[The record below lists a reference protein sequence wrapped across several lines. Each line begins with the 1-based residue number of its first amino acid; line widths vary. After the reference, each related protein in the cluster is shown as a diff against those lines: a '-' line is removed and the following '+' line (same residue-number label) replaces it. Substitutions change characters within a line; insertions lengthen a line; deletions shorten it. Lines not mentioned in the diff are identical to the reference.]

1 MKNEMRTTLNRI
13 YPKFR
18 LDKSVAAR
26 PGFEPGSKE
35 SKSLVLPLHHR
46 ASSYLKTYEDLVY
59 PNKWCSS

>member
-1 MKNEMRTTLNRI
+1 MKGVISSEWSNLLRI
-13 YPKFR
+13 FESK
-18 LDKSVAAR
+18 LLAAR

>member
-1 MKNEMRTTLNRI
+1 MKGVIWSKGNNF
-13 YPKFR
+13 FR
-18 LDKSVAAR
+18 NFSERLLAAR

>member
-18 LDKSVAAR
+18 LDKSMAAR

-35 SKSLVLPLHHR
+35 SKSLVLPLHNR
-46 ASSYLKTYEDLVY
+46 ASKQWNN
-59 PNKWCSS
+59 NKL